1 MAKLEPTR
9 GSEMQ
14 KTRPVVILSS
24 NTLRPM
30 PVRII
35 IPLTGWQEH
44 FVNSLWKVRLEPNLN
59 NKLSKPSA
67 ADCLQVRCLS
77 VERLL
82 DRLGRLL
89 PEIIQNMID
98 GLNYCLDD

>member
-14 KTRPVVILSS
+14 KTRPIVILSS
-24 NTLRPM
+24 NTLRPL

-35 IPLTGWQEH
+35 VPLTDWREH
-44 FVNSLWKVRLEPNLN
+44 FVNSPWKVRLEPNLN

-67 ADCLQVRCLS
+67 ADCLVRCLS

-82 DRLGRLL
+82 DRRGRLP
-89 PEIIQNMID
+89 PEIIQDMID
-98 GLNYCLDD
+98 GLNYCLED

>member
-1 MAKLEPTR
+1 MAELEPTR

-24 NTLRPM
+24 NTLRPL

-44 FVNSLWKVRLEPNLN
+44 FCELALESAPRA
-59 NKLSKPSA
+59 KLE
-67 ADCLQVRCLS
+67 Q
-77 VERLL
+77 
-82 DRLGRLL
+82 
-89 PEIIQNMID
+89 
-98 GLNYCLDD
+98 